1 MQTTHKPFGG
11 NIIRG
16 CGEATV
22 RRTRTGEQPAR
33 HKRLHRCAG
42 MVLAA
47 LFATGCG
54 PHTQSEAVDV
64 DAGMWNAPA
73 VIELANTDT
82 VTLRDLRLFIRC
94 NERFTADSLPLQ
106 VMVLSPDSLR
116 YEEHVTLR
124 PVPGRHPA
132 ALNRVCEWPY
142 RTRVR
147 LTDTGDYR
155 VVIRPVTPQ
164 QGIEAMGIN
173 IVKTQ

>member
-1 MQTTHKPFGG
+1 MQTTHKPLGG

-22 RRTRTGEQPAR
+22 RHTRTGEQPAR

-54 PHTQSEAVDV
+54 PHTQSEAVDFA
-64 DAGMWNAPA
+64 AGMWTAAA
-73 VIELANTDT
+73 VSAVAYPDT
-82 VTLRDLRLFIRC
+82 GNQRDLPPVTRRHM
-94 NERFTADSLPLQ
+94 RFMADSLPLQ

-164 QGIEAMGIN
+164 QGIEAVGIN

>member
-1 MQTTHKPFGG
+1 MKRNLRDTLLTGLLLVGAAGIAGGFAGCTSPYQTA
-11 NIIRG
+11 
-16 CGEATV
+16 ATDV
-22 RRTRTGEQPAR
+22 NPAGWEQTAEL
-33 HKRLHRCAG
+33 RL
-42 MVLAA
+42 
-47 LFATGCG
+47 
-54 PHTQSEAVDV
+54 E
-64 DAGMWNAPA
+64 NA
-73 VIELANTDT
+73 DT

-94 NERFTADSLPLQ
+94 NESFTADSLPLQ

-142 RTRVR
+142 RTRGR

-155 VVIRPVTPQ
+155 LVLRPGPPPQ
-164 QGIEAMGIN
+164 GLTAVGIN

>member
-1 MQTTHKPFGG
+1 MKVIKVFLS
-11 NIIRG
+11 
-16 CGEATV
+16 TV
-22 RRTRTGEQPAR
+22 
-33 HKRLHRCAG
+33 
-42 MVLAA
+42 
-47 LFATGCG
+47 
-54 PHTQSEAVDV
+54 
-64 DAGMWNAPA
+64 
-73 VIELANTDT
+73 
-82 VTLRDLRLFIRC
+82 
-94 NERFTADSLPLQ
+94 LPLC
-106 VMVLSPDSLR
+106 VAAADARNDSLR

-164 QGIEAMGIN
+164 QGIEAVGIN

>member
-1 MQTTHKPFGG
+1 MQTTHKPLGG

-22 RRTRTGEQPAR
+22 RHTRTGEQPAR

-73 VIELANTDT
+73 VLALANTDT
-82 VTLRDLRLFIRC
+82 VTLRDPRPFIRC
-94 NERFTADSLPLQ
+94 NGRFTAASRPLQ
-106 VMVLSPDSLR
+106 GMVPAPDSPPHQ
-116 YEEHVTLR
+116 EHVTLR

-147 LTDTGDYR
+147 LTDTGDCR

-164 QGIEAMGIN
+164 QGIEAVGIN